1 MCGLKKNTLNSSF
14 NLASEWMLNSSTD
27 TSKLVRFVEFLPMD
41 IFPLAF
47 WFTNMWEIKRTKP
60 AENRISESEN
70 YKCKRRI
77 NNFVNTLLYFSID
90 YARSNPLIIKVY
102 AIYWMRRIVIAQNPN
117 YLGTTCCMFINCN
130 IINANTKPTCQ
141 TILLSIVNRL

>member
-1 MCGLKKNTLNSSF
+1 
-14 NLASEWMLNSSTD
+14 MLNSSTD
-27 TSKLVRFVEFLPMD
+27 TSKLVPFVEFLPVN

-47 WFTNMWEIKRTKP
+47 WFTNMWEIKPTKP
-60 AENRISESEN
+60 AESRISESEN
-70 YKCKRRI
+70 YECKRLTNI
-77 NNFVNTLLYFSID
+77 FAKTLLYYSSD

-130 IINANTKPTCQ
+130 IINVNNKPISIKLCYYQ
-141 TILLSIVNRL
+141 MGKGYSRAMIIDRLLHILLLWIG